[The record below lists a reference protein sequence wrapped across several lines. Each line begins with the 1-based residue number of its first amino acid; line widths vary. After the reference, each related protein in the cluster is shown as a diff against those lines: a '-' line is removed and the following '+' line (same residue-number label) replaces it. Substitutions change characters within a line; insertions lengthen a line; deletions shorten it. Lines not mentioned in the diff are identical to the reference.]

1 VSALRTQV
9 CNDSQA
15 RPPRNCLPFSQQP
28 RHGRWW
34 ARRLQ
39 PPLRQPHCPRA
50 RHTPAV
56 VGVRRTGAAALPRL
70 RQALQLPGRR
80 GGARTAGSRAGAER
94 RGSVTPGRS
103 HSASAGSAPRRPAT
117 APAGTPVWAPA
128 SLTLSVPLGSHASDA
143 PSSELRLLKHKLRSP
158 TRRPAAATISSDAGS
173 RAVHDPALQPPRY
186 HDVPSVAS
194 PAHAA
199 SSVARGEWSGLSHGA
214 PEEWSGL
221 PHPAREPAVD
231 AHVAQDAVVSQ
242 SPPPAVRLPSSP
254 GAAALVEAVPHAD
267 RHGRRERS
275 AADPIARVLDFGG
288 AGTAAAAAA
297 DFSPSVGGDRE
308 TRDQCV
314 TDAAAEA
321 ALGSAALRTHAP
333 TPGAPVSAPA
343 SSPSRQSDSPAS
355 DHLARAPS
363 PETIAG
369 AAPVICGACRQA
381 CVGAAALCVH
391 LLHCD
396 AWATLRAGARAA
408 AAPAQRQ
415 DGLWPAEPAS
425 PTAPESPSR
434 DIEAAVIADVEA
446 SFADTSTHLLWH
458 GGGSAGRLTARD
470 DSAGD
475 ELSFAAAF
483 SPADSGAPHSDGA
496 GVSVKRGRP
505 AVDNAASEHRT
516 SSERA
521 DALPVPHGAASSADH
536 TLVVTA
542 SWERTVARSAAPP
555 ATPPAPRPIIRL
567 AAVGCTPSDSRI
579 PIPARLAVTARA
591 AAKLPHPPA
600 IPPPLLPA
608 SAREMRRPASSGV
621 AARSTP
627 HRPAAGTAD
636 DRPIA
641 LTPLLPCPLCDAPQ
655 PRADLWRHMDA
666 CAGHSEPAFA
676 SSAVTN
682 RVAPATPAGTAVNA
696 AVSRPRNTTQ
706 VSAPTRHQPV
716 PSALPPPPLAA
727 SPSGSPAPA
736 GTGYGALDR
745 LRTLLHQLRDGDG
758 SGRHAAPAE
767 GVVGAGRAAAATLV
781 RR

>member
-1 VSALRTQV
+1 V
-9 CNDSQA
+9 
-15 RPPRNCLPFSQQP
+15 
-28 RHGRWW
+28 H
-34 ARRLQ
+34 ARR
-39 PPLRQPHCPRA
+39 C
-50 RHTPAV
+50 TAV
-56 VGVRRTGAAALPRL
+56 
-70 RQALQLPGRR
+70 
-80 GGARTAGSRAGAER
+80 AGSRACAER

-103 HSASAGSAPRRPAT
+103 HSASAGSAPRRPGT

-128 SLTLSVPLGSHASDA
+128 SHTLSVPLGSHASDV

-158 TRRPAAATISSDAGS
+158 ARRPAAATICTVDVGA
-173 RAVHDPALQPPRY
+173 RAVHDAALQPPG
-186 HDVPSVAS
+186 HHAVPGVAL

-199 SSVARGEWSGLSHGA
+199 SSVARGEWSGLAHGGR
-214 PEEWSGL
+214 EERSG
-221 PHPAREPAVD
+221 PPRGSRERASDV
-231 AHVAQDAVVSQ
+231 HGKQDAVVSP
-242 SPPPAVRLPSSP
+242 SPPPAVRPTSSP
-254 GAAALVEAVPHAD
+254 GAAALLEAAPHAD
-267 RHGRRERS
+267 RHGRREHS

-288 AGTAAAAAA
+288 AATAAAAAA
-297 DFSPSVGGDRE
+297 DVSPSAGGDRE
-308 TRDQCV
+308 TCNHRV
-314 TDAAAEA
+314 ADAAAEA
-321 ALGSAALRTHAP
+321 ALRSAALRTHAP
-333 TPGAPVSAPA
+333 APGAPVSAPA
-343 SSPSRQSDSPAS
+343 PSPSRQSNSPAS
-355 DHLARAPS
+355 DHLPQAPS

-396 AWATLRAGARAA
+396 AWATLRAGGRVA
-408 AAPAQRQ
+408 AAPSQRQ
-415 DGLWPAEPAS
+415 DDLWPVEHAS
-425 PTAPESPSR
+425 PTAPESALPESASR
-434 DIEAAVIADVEA
+434 DLEAAVIADVEA

-458 GGGSAGRLTARD
+458 GGGSAGRMTARD
-470 DSAGD
+470 DSAVD
-475 ELSFAAAF
+475 ELSFAVAF
-483 SPADSGAPHSDGA
+483 SPADSDAPHSDGA

-505 AVDNAASEHRT
+505 GANIAVSEHHT

-521 DALPVPHGAASSADH
+521 DALPAPHGAASSADH

-542 SWERTVARSAAPP
+542 AWDRTVARSAAPP

-567 AAVGCTPSDSRI
+567 SAVGCTPSDSRI

-591 AAKLPHPPA
+591 AAKRPHPPA
-600 IPPPLLPA
+600 VPPPLLPA
-608 SAREMRRPASSGV
+608 SARELRLPASSGV
-621 AARSTP
+621 AVRSTP
-627 HRPAAGTAD
+627 HRAAAGTGD

-666 CAGHSEPAFA
+666 CAGLSKPAFA

-696 AVSRPRNTTQ
+696 AVSRPRSTTH
-706 VSAPTRHQPV
+706 VSPSPRRQPV
-716 PSALPPPPLAA
+716 PPALPPPSHAA
-727 SPSGSPAPA
+727 SPAGSPAPA